1 MAVTGDCRGP
11 VSSPSVTALREDTA
25 TQAPVDPRAAE
36 HFIRMFHDAHPAAG
50 PAGRRLAVARAEIAE
65 TGTYR
70 HTVEELAYGAR
81 VALRDSGWCTSG
93 VPWRQLKV
101 RDLRGLRKAAAV
113 AAECVAHLRLA
124 CSDGPVKPLVSVFAP
139 DTPAAPGPRVWN
151 DHLVRYAGYRRGD
164 GVLGDRRYVEFTE
177 AVTAMGWQPPAREGR
192 FDHLPLVV
200 ETAQEGPRLF
210 TLPSDAALEVPLCH
224 PDLPWFAELGL
235 RWPAVPVLGNMTLSI
250 GGVRYPAA
258 PVNSWHIGTDIGT
271 RALADEAAYGVA
283 DQVAARLGLDRSSER
298 TLWRDRVTVELNRAV
313 LHSFDEAGVTI
324 TDHYA
329 EAQHRLAWLRSRQ
342 RAHAHRPTFRV
353 AQEDAQRARH
363 GGPPRFAA
371 PTAGSAATGSV
382 VAGSASTGSV
392 TAGSGSAAT
401 GSAADDAAVSDGA
414 AATRTQGRRKNT
426 TRRPAE
432 TSLERGAE
440 TSETTGGTRLIGA

>member
-1 MAVTGDCRGP
+1 MAVTGDGVGP
-11 VSSPSVTALREDTA
+11 VSSPSVTALREETV
-25 TQAPVDPRAAE
+25 TSAPVDPRAAE

-50 PAGRRLAVARAEIAE
+50 PAGKRLAVARAEIAE

-70 HTVEELAYGAR
+70 HTAEELAYGAR

-93 VPWRQLKV
+93 VPWRQLKI

-113 AAECVAHLRLA
+113 AAECVSHLRLA
-124 CSDGPVKPLVSVFAP
+124 CADGKVKPLVSVFAP

-151 DHLVRYAGYRRGD
+151 DQLVRYAGYRTEQ

-177 AVTAMGWQPPAREGR
+177 AVTAMGWIPPAQPGR

-200 ETAQEGPRLF
+200 ETAQEGPQLF
-210 TLPSDAALEVPLCH
+210 GIPADAAVEVALHH

-258 PVNSWHIGTDIGT
+258 PVNSWHVGTEIGT

-283 DQVAARLGLDRSSER
+283 DQVAARLGLDTSSER

-313 LHSFDEAGVTI
+313 LHSFDEAGITV

-342 RAHAHRPTFRV
+342 RAHAYRPTFRV
-353 AQEDAQRARH
+353 AQEDAQRARR
-363 GGPPRFAA
+363 GGPPRFGPLPTTNPL
-371 PTAGSAATGSV
+371 PTAKASKKPSRSSAE
-382 VAGSASTGSV
+382 
-392 TAGSGSAAT
+392 
-401 GSAADDAAVSDGA
+401 VS
-414 AATRTQGRRKNT
+414 
-426 TRRPAE
+426 P
-432 TSLERGAE
+432 ERGAA
-440 TSETTGGTRLIGA
+440 GTAAPDSGITLVGA